1 MKTSLKWCII
11 RSLAFVPDSLYVTF
25 QHYLHLGFF
34 PNLKNPKTMSEYFMV
49 LKLRKNSSELIKY
62 THKVQAK
69 EWITSMI
76 GSSWV
81 VPTLLTKETLTIE
94 ELIELPMPYII
105 KPTLGS
111 QHNFIINNFED
122 LKSLSLQHVPHH
134 LLYRERNYEGKP
146 GWIVEP
152 MLDDLTQVQDYKALC
167 FNGRVEMIQVS
178 LNNEKKSRCM
188 VDREGRVM
196 HYPFASG
203 SEDSFELTYR
213 SMIPEMI
220 RVAEVLSK
228 SFEFVRIDFMC
239 TPRGIKI
246 SELTF
251 FPQGGYSLRKDK
263 AMNQQWI
270 SYFKKKEIIYD

>member
-1 MKTSLKWCII
+1 MKTPLKWFIV
-11 RSLAFVPDSLYVTF
+11 RSLAFVPDNIYIFF
-25 QHYLHLGFF
+25 QHYFHLGFF

-49 LKLRKNSSELIKY
+49 MKLRKDSPDLIKY

-69 EWITSMI
+69 DWIASMI
-76 GSSWV
+76 GLSWV
-81 VPTLLTKETLTIE
+81 VPTLLSKETLTFE
-94 ELIELPMPYII
+94 ELSVLPMPYII

-111 QHNFIINNFED
+111 QHNFIINNLED

-134 LLYRERNYEGKP
+134 LLYRERNYEGTP

-152 MLDDLTQVQDYKALC
+152 MLDDLSQVQDYKALC

-188 VDREGRVM
+188 VDRGGQVM

-203 SEDSFELTYR
+203 SEDHVELTYKAL
-213 SMIPEMI
+213 IPEII
-220 RVAEVLSK
+220 RVSEILSK
-228 SFEFVRIDFMC
+228 PFEFVRIDFMC
-239 TPRGIKI
+239 TSSDIKI

-263 AMNQQWI
+263 AMNQEWI
-270 SYFKKKEIIYD
+270 SYFNKKGD